1 MKCQDAQLLIGLPDD
16 DPRAEEMRVHLLACA
31 RCRAVVDHQNNVRAL
46 LALKRY
52 EQPPAGFS
60 DRCAATIQRLLEQQP
75 TTQTT
80 WWHAWHEHFVM
91 ALQPFRLAAAAVLV
105 LGLGFYFLRP
115 ATEVSAPLTA
125 PVSWVQIRAEPPA
138 ASAPLAVVQNE
149 VPMLQSASNSGS
161 FRMEYGPGTAVP
173 VKFDY

>member
-1 MKCQDAQLLIGLPDD
+1 MKCKDIQLLVGLPDD
-16 DPRAEEMRVHLLACA
+16 DRRAGEMRAHLLACA
-31 RCRAVVDHQNNVRAL
+31 RCRAIADHQNNVRAL

-60 DRCAATIQRLLEQQP
+60 DRCAANIRHTLEQQT
-75 TTQTT
+75 TTQNI
-80 WWHAWHEHFVM
+80 WWRAWREHFGV
-91 ALQPFRLAAAAVLV
+91 ALHPLRLAAAAVLL

-125 PVSWVQIRAEPPA
+125 PVRWVQIRAEPPA
-138 ASAPLAVVQNE
+138 ASAPLALVQNE

-173 VKFDY
+173 VKFEY